1 MLGRD
6 GKDHVLQVQRVPVL
20 VAIQVS
26 QDCVRIALPASE
38 IRGAKRS
45 TSPARP
51 GRKQKVLKA
60 STRGSQI
67 FFTLKKRLNCGRVF
81 KCLKM
86 RFKSLQGSVCEMKSA
101 AKEDLRYAV

>member
-1 MLGRD
+1 MIVTESPGD
-6 GKDHVLQVQRVPVL
+6 V
-20 VAIQVS
+20 
-26 QDCVRIALPASE
+26 
-38 IRGAKRS
+38 S
-45 TSPARP
+45 TSVIVRFESY
-51 GRKQKVLKA
+51 L
-60 STRGSQI
+60 GSQI